1 MITMVTEGRQ
11 PLLATL
17 SGTSAMP
24 NLRLTALSERVAMCW
39 KVYIPKTKSCA
50 VVFVSKKIYY
60 LCKRNNM
67 LTYALAIISYHHE

>member
-39 KVYIPKTKSCA
+39 KVYPLKLKA
-50 VVFVSKKIYY
+50 VLSFLFQRKYTIFANGIIC
-60 LCKRNNM
+60 L
-67 LTYALAIISYHHE
+67 LTC